1 MESGSNL
8 SVTGEILWS
17 DQKRYRAVISIGTVT
32 LLWSSIFESVL
43 EIPWCYLLNQTEQ
56 YFPVVLCIVLYV
68 QGASLLTFES
78 VDEIPFCH
86 FLMQPTKKY
95 FHLVQFIPQVLTK
108 WNSGFSANAN
118 VGSF

>member
-1 MESGSNL
+1 M
-8 SVTGEILWS
+8 
-17 DQKRYRAVISIGTVT
+17 YCT
-32 LLWSSIFESVL
+32 LL
-43 EIPWCYLLNQTEQ
+43 
-56 YFPVVLCIVLYV
+56 

-78 VDEIPFCH
+78 VDEIQFCH

-95 FHLVQFIPQVLTK
+95 FHLVQFILQVLTK